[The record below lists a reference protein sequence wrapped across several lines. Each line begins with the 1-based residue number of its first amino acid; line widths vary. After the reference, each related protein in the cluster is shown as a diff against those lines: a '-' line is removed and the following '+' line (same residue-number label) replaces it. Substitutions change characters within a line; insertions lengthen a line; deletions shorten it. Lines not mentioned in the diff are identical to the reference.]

1 MNGFRQQPQGSRK
14 EKLRALETELQ
25 NATMANRISQLMIK
39 QMLQNS
45 QSMQEDLS
53 KALNLITELQYRTLA
68 LQKVTNVDMA
78 QLSSVADELRLKD
91 FNDASAKENAEKN
104 YSVGPVVNDDSVVVI
119 TSTTEVADQGIFR
132 SKLKLAD
139 CGVPDLIKAFN
150 GREVGAKALVK
161 LNGIDHTVELLEILY
176 PPKQAEDA
184 APAEAVVA
192 QA

>member
-1 MNGFRQQPQGSRK
+1 MNGFRQQPQGSKK

-45 QSMQEDLS
+45 QAMQEDLS
-53 KALNLITELQYRTLA
+53 KALNLITDLQYRTLA
-68 LQKVTNVDMA
+68 LQKVTNVDMT
-78 QLSSVADELRLKD
+78 QLASVADELRLKD
-91 FNDASAKENAEKN
+91 FNEASAKENAEKN
-104 YSVGPVVNDDSVVVI
+104 YAVGTTVNDESVVVI
-119 TSTTEVADQGIFR
+119 TSTTDVADQGIFR

-150 GREVGAKALVK
+150 GREVGAKAVVK
-161 LNGIDHTVELLEILY
+161 LNGIDHTVELLEVLQ
-176 PPKQAEDA
+176 PPAVAET
-184 APAEAVVA
+184 APAAETAA